1 MVKTLLYLSYRKF
14 FSGYNLDIWIRS
26 SCPLKA
32 KKGVYKKSLPQ
43 CSDNSL
49 FYCVLR
55 LASSSEFD
63 LVSCPFYGSSR
74 TKPMWDWIFS
84 EFAIIFL
91 IFYMSC
97 LSGLTE
103 LPNSTLSTHLWH
115 HLWHHQ
121 FLDSPLFSFTRPW
134 KSRASGQ

>member
-1 MVKTLLYLSYRKF
+1 MSKHYFTCPTESF
-14 FSGYNLDIWIRS
+14 FSGYNLDVWIRS

-55 LASSSEFD
+55 LASSSGFD

-74 TKPMWDWIFS
+74 TKPMWDRIFS
-84 EFAIIFL
+84 EFAIIFFDIL
-91 IFYMSC
+91 H
-97 LSGLTE
+97 E
-103 LPNSTLSTHLWH
+103 LFIIS
-115 HLWHHQ
+115 
-121 FLDSPLFSFTRPW
+121 
-134 KSRASGQ
+134 KK